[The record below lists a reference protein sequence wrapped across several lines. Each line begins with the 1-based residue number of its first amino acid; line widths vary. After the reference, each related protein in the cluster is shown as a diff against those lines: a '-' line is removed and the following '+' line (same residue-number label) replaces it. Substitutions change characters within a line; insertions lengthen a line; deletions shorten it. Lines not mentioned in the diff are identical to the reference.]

1 MSKNVTVGEM
11 VNFRCNHSEPDTI
24 GWMVNDSLL
33 NRLDSSSITQS
44 SIFRLPDGSALSVLT
59 IEALRE
65 YNRSSITC
73 LALFD
78 GAQAEYSPIAL
89 LQIQGKIIIV
99 MYTCNYNSR

>member
-44 SIFRLPDGSALSVLT
+44 RIFRLPDH
-59 IEALRE
+59 RW
-65 YNRSSITC
+65 
-73 LALFD
+73 
-78 GAQAEYSPIAL
+78 
-89 LQIQGKIIIV
+89 
-99 MYTCNYNSR
+99 